1 MSRLL
6 IHQAS
11 QSSANPPGLAIPGT
25 TAFTGEA
32 GQLPQTGPGSR
43 QRLGTAGAAPRRCH
57 CLGLAFNLCCLPGN
71 SLPVLSGVSP

>member
-57 CLGLAFNLCCLPGN
+57 CLGRRHRFSAASFARARLA
-71 SLPVLSGVSP
+71 S